1 MQGAVREGRE
11 LAHLGTVI
19 VTVDTWRSRQ
29 LRVVRGELSSKTQ
42 PLAGKRL
49 NNGTLNR
56 GLAAAA
62 VLLAVVV
69 VVFFPVLLFH
79 TQHNY
84 LNF

>member
-19 VTVDTWRSRQ
+19 VDTWRSRQ
-29 LRVVRGELSSKTQ
+29 LRAVRGELSSKTQ
-42 PLAGKRL
+42 LLAGKRL

-56 GLAAAA
+56 WLADAAV
-62 VLLAVVV
+62 VLLAVVE

-84 LNF
+84 FNF